1 MEYPFSVR
9 RLVEKVEHPARGDSK
24 LKGGCNKMEGNG
36 MTAGEVLRIW
46 DYLTRAG
53 WTTEQILDF
62 LREVASK

>member
-1 MEYPFSVR
+1 
-9 RLVEKVEHPARGDSK
+9 
-24 LKGGCNKMEGNG
+24 MEGNG
-36 MTAGEVLRIW
+36 ITAGEVLRIW